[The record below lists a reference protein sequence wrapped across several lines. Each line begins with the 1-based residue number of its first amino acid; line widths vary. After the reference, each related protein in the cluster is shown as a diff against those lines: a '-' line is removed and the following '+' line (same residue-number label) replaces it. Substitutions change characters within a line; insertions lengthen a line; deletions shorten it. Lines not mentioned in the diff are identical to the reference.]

1 MEEPDKRQ
9 EKVSNDDRRWKKLSN
24 STDTRDVLGAR
35 KKHTDMPNQIGHL
48 SHPLLERPLFL
59 SDHFPGGNKI
69 GHLGDQQ
76 KAAAAAVPES
86 TAPTSWEQK

>member
-1 MEEPDKRQ
+1 
-9 EKVSNDDRRWKKLSN
+9 
-24 STDTRDVLGAR
+24 
-35 KKHTDMPNQIGHL
+35 MPNQIGHL
-48 SHPLLERPLFL
+48 SHPLLKGPLFL